1 MTDELVTKAGF
12 IDFDSRNPL
21 LEEDDGTVWRL
32 EGEVA
37 MKILLGSDV
46 VLTALPTGAKTLE
59 ARSFEVLDE
68 KD

>member
-1 MTDELVTKAGF
+1 MAEELVTKSGF

-46 VLTALPTGAKTLE
+46 VLTAVPTGAKALE
-59 ARSFEVLDE
+59 VRSFEVLDE